1 MRRLLLPEIPKDAL
15 LALADKGAMSEPEFE
30 AHVITVLS
38 KVYPHHRCILFG
50 GRFEYEGRFH
60 KPDLALVAADFSHWF
75 VIEVEL
81 FHHSLDGHVMPQV
94 AAFRYGEPQ
103 PDCQI
108 SLAKAL
114 DIDVRRAATLID
126 KVPRS
131 VAVIVNAHDD
141 RWQYSLE
148 AHSIQYVVM
157 TVYGSNGS
165 GYAIEMDG
173 DLLAT
178 MESLGFGVYS
188 ATDSL
193 IRLPRLAALADGPLQ
208 IVGPEGALGEWKVQR
223 DETNAW
229 LMKVRGVADIPDQ
242 SRVQL
247 VKSDGRVSIRLT
259 N

>member
-1 MRRLLLPEIPKDAL
+1 MRRLFVPKKPKDTSL
-15 LALADKGAMSEPEFE
+15 ILADIGAMSEPEFE
-30 AHVITVLS
+30 AHVVTALGQA
-38 KVYPHHRCILFG
+38 YPNHRCVLFG
-50 GRFEYEGRFH
+50 GRFEYEGRFQI
-60 KPDLALVAADFSHWF
+60 PDLALVASDFSHWF

-81 FHHSLDGHVMPQV
+81 FHHSFDGHVFPQV
-94 AAFRYGEPQ
+94 SAFRYGVPQ
-103 PDCQI
+103 LDCQV
-108 SLAKAL
+108 SLAKGL
-114 DIDVRRAATLID
+114 GIDLGRAATLIE

-131 VAVIVNAHDD
+131 VAVIVNAHDQ

-165 GYAIEMDG
+165 GHAIEMDG
-173 DLLAT
+173 DLRAT

-229 LMKVRGVADIPDQ
+229 LMKVKGVADIPDQ